1 MGGICFRTRRFWWH
15 RLSPRHAALPIHV
28 TEFVAELIQMAMYS
42 MEWGDD
48 YTELIDNMAV
58 VQSIRQG
65 KPRDLRLLEL
75 LLARHHVAE
84 SMGARAH
91 PLYIKSEDNVLA
103 DLLSRGKFDDFRREM
118 AKANLFGF
126 SGVDLNAVASVVNV
140 ERLLDRM
147 IDMNG
152 IS

>member
-1 MGGICFRTRRFWWH
+1 
-15 RLSPRHAALPIHV
+15 
-28 TEFVAELIQMAMYS
+28 MAMYS
-42 MEWGDD
+42 MEWDDD

-75 LLARHHVAE
+75 LLARHHIAE

-103 DLLSRGKFDDFRREM
+103 DLLSRGKFGAFSRAM
-118 AKANLFGF
+118 AEANLSGF
-126 SGVDLNAVASVVNV
+126 QGVDLNAVASVVNV

-147 IDMNG
+147 IDMDG

>member
-1 MGGICFRTRRFWWH
+1 MGGICFKTQRFWWY
-15 RLSPRHAALPIHV
+15 RLNSRHAALRIHI
-28 TEFVAELIQMAMYS
+28 TEFVAELVQIAMYGT
-42 MEWGDD
+42 EWDDD

-84 SMGARAH
+84 SIGARAH

-103 DLLSRGKFDDFRREM
+103 DFLSRGKFQEFRM
-118 AKANLFGF
+118 AMRAANLSGF
-126 SGVDLNAVASVVNV
+126 HGVDLNASASVVNV

-147 IDMNG
+147 IDMDG